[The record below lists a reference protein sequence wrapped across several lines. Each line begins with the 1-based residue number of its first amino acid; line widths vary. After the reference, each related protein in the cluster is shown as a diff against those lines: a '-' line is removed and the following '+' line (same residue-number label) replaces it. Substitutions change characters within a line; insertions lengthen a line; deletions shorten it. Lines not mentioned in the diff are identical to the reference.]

1 MLAERIELDVP
12 HAHQILVPLLVER
25 VADDVGNG
33 HLIAAREPVER
44 RLDPSGRPSQA
55 FPRRVFAELLEHLA
69 DERLER
75 RARRAGHGR
84 SRGGGGMHLSGL
96 HLLTSPGSPPRFDPS
111 PTEGFGFGAARPT
124 TASRPPPPP

>member
-75 RARRAGHGR
+75 RGRRAGPR
-84 SRGGGGMHLSGL
+84 PAPGGGGGAGPGPS
-96 HLLTSPGSPPRFDPS
+96 LLPVPWDAPS
-111 PTEGFGFGAARPT
+111 FLPA
-124 TASRPPPPP
+124 